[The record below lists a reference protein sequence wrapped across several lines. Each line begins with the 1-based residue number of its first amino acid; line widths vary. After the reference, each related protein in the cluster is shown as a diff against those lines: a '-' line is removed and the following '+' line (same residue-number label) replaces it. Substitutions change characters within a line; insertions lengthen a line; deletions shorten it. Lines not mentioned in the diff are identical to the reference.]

1 MFQVPGS
8 RFLVKFLFPDPTILP
23 THLIVVIS
31 DFIFKMQK
39 KTELMLNNDG
49 SIFHLNLLP
58 EDISHKIIVVGDPG
72 RVEMIGSL
80 FSEIRVR
87 KQNREFCTITGLFD
101 NQEITVI
108 SSGIGTDNIDI
119 VMNELD
125 ALVNIDLETGIPKE
139 ELTSLTII
147 RLGTSG
153 GLRADVAAGSCVLT
167 ETAIGFDG
175 LLHFYEGY
183 DWILDTAL
191 SDYLTMY
198 LEWPDT
204 LSYPYAVNCSKE
216 VADYF
221 LKEDFKRGI
230 TISAPGFYAPQG
242 RKLRLE
248 TFDHEINDK
257 LAEFEFRGRTICNY
271 EMESSA
277 IYGLSSLMGHKALTI
292 CLVIGNRVTGEFVQ
306 DYKPLMKDL
315 ALKVLKTI

>member
-1 MFQVPGS
+1 M
-8 RFLVKFLFPDPTILP
+8 D
-23 THLIVVIS
+23 
-31 DFIFKMQK
+31 K
-39 KTELMLNNDG
+39 KTELILNKDG

-58 EDISHKIIVVGDPG
+58 QDISNKIIIVGDPG
-72 RVEMIGSL
+72 RVEMIGSM
-80 FSEIRVR
+80 FEEIRVR
-87 KQNREFCTITGLFD
+87 KENREFKTITGSFD

-119 VMNELD
+119 LVNELD
-125 ALVNIDLETGIPKE
+125 ALVNIDLETGLPKE
-139 ELTSLTII
+139 DLTSLTFVRI
-147 RLGTSG
+147 GTSG
-153 GLRADVAAGSCVLT
+153 GLRADIPAGSAVLT

-183 DWILDTAL
+183 DWLLDTSL

-198 LEWPDT
+198 IEWPDT
-204 LSYPYAVNCSKE
+204 LSYPYAINANRDLV
-216 VADYF
+216 D
-221 LKEDFKRGI
+221 LFKNENFIKGI

-257 LAEFEFRGRTICNY
+257 LAEFEFRGRKLCNY

-277 IYGLSSLMGHKALTI
+277 IYGLSGLLGHKALTI
-292 CLVIGNRVTGEFVQ
+292 CLIIGNRFTGEFVD

-315 ALKVLKTI
+315 AEKVLRTI

>member
-1 MFQVPGS
+1 M
-8 RFLVKFLFPDPTILP
+8 D
-23 THLIVVIS
+23 
-31 DFIFKMQK
+31 K
-39 KTELMLNNDG
+39 KTELILNKDG

-58 EDISHKIIVVGDPG
+58 QDIANKIIIVGDPG

-80 FSEIRVR
+80 FEEIRVR
-87 KQNREFCTITGLFD
+87 KENREFKTITGNFD

-119 VMNELD
+119 LVNELD
-125 ALVNIDLETGIPKE
+125 ALVNIDLNTGLPKA
-139 ELTSLTII
+139 ELTSLTFI

-153 GLRADVAAGSCVLT
+153 GLRADIPAGSVVLT

-183 DWILDTAL
+183 DWLLDTAL

-204 LSYPYAVNCSKE
+204 LSYPYAVNASRDL
-216 VADYF
+216 VDV
-221 LKEDFKRGI
+221 FKNDSFIKGI

-257 LAEFEFRGRTICNY
+257 LAEFEFRGRHLCNY

-277 IYGLSSLMGHKALTI
+277 IYGLSGLLGHKALTI
-292 CLVIGNRVTGEFVQ
+292 CLIIGNRVTGEFVD
-306 DYKPLMKDL
+306 DYKPLMKEL